1 MRAKAILGAF
11 LVAQCFGHAHADW
24 PERRIE
30 VVVPYAAGGGVDSFA
45 RPVVQKLSEQL
56 GQPVMIANRTGA
68 GGTVGV
74 AFTAQAAK
82 DGYTLLSG
90 GVHQPMAEALYPN
103 RGYQI
108 DKDFA
113 AIAITA
119 VVPNVLVVNPDSGI
133 GDVATLIARAR
144 ANPGSFSYCS
154 SGPGT
159 SQHVI
164 AESFLRETGLKM
176 VAIHYRGTAPALNDL
191 LAGQCQ
197 LMFDGMGTSAGHI
210 ESGKL
215 KALAMTSARR
225 SQLFPNIPTMAE
237 AGGPTMDAGTWYAF
251 WAPAGTPEPVVSRL
265 RSEIKRAVASPEVSR
280 LWTKLGAEVA
290 NIPDAEVNEF
300 VRKETARWTQ
310 EVRQLGVKI
319 N

>member
-11 LVAQCFGHAHADW
+11 LAVQCFGYAHADW
-24 PERRIE
+24 PERRVE

-45 RPVVQKLSEQL
+45 RPIVQKLGEQL
-56 GQPVMIANRTGA
+56 GQPVVIANRTGA
-68 GGTVGV
+68 GGTIGV
-74 AFTAQAAK
+74 AFAAQAAK

-108 DKDFA
+108 DKSFA
-113 AIAITA
+113 VIAITA

-144 ANPGSFSYCS
+144 ANPGSLSYCS

-159 SQHVI
+159 SQHII

-237 AGGPTMDAGTWYAF
+237 AGGPAMDAGTWYAF
-251 WAPAGTPEPVVSRL
+251 WAPVGTPEPIVSRL
-265 RSEIKRAVASPEVSR
+265 RSEIQRAVASPEVSR
-280 LWTKLGAEVA
+280 LWAKLGAEVA
-290 NIPDAEVNEF
+290 NIPDAEIDEF
-300 VRKETARWTQ
+300 VRTETARWTQ